1 MTKTNLIE
9 KRKKALSQRKNRL
22 KQLETSLN
30 AQERKKRTRR
40 LIEIGG
46 LAAKANLE
54 DWDTNALLGA
64 FLFLKEKASDP
75 KQMEAWAHKGGV
87 AFSSEK
93 VAKSPVIV
101 KFETI
106 PSDEI
111 RASLKSLGLKWN
123 ALRQEW
129 EGYAQ
134 IINLKEF
141 LGPYQATIQELKKPR
156 KLERAYVP
164 LNFENNKKKC
174 KSRSQ

>member
-1 MTKTNLIE
+1 MTKINIID
-9 KRKKALSQRKNRL
+9 KRKKAIEQRKNRL

-64 FLFLKEKASDP
+64 FLFLKENESDS

-93 VAKSPVIV
+93 TIKLPVIV
-101 KFETI
+101 KFETK
-106 PSDEI
+106 PTDEI

-129 EGYAQ
+129 EGYTH
-134 IINLKEF
+134 ITKLKE
-141 LGPYQATIQELKKPR
+141 LLEPHNVSIQEL
-156 KLERAYVP
+156 EISS
-164 LNFENNKKKC
+164 EE
-174 KSRSQ
+174 